1 VTTTAMV
8 RDRQLLLRAAAPAG
22 AQGQGAGSGAAA
34 AAAAGCVADDA
45 IDDNIHARRPVT
57 VSSAAVDRLM
67 NPLTGVAGPPSF
79 TKVGEINLT
88 NVGRLQGWVG
98 TLILLAPR

>member
-67 NPLTGVAGPPSF
+67 NPLSRSIVCSQKPQQENCTIS
-79 TKVGEINLT
+79 IC
-88 NVGRLQGWVG
+88 
-98 TLILLAPR
+98 LLR